1 MSHIQGNLQ
10 TVFDALYELGVIDP
24 VLKMDWGRRLAEIE
38 DGSPELNHAV
48 TIVNHC
54 GSDRNRLK
62 VELGRL
68 DRSALEVLAME
79 VAREYA
85 EFHAR
90 QALH

>member
-1 MSHIQGNLQ
+1 MLHIQGSLQ

-24 VLKMDWGRRLAEIE
+24 VLKMDWGRRLAEIGS
-38 DGSPELNHAV
+38 GSPELNRAV
-48 TIVNHC
+48 TIVNRC
-54 GSDRNRLK
+54 GVDGNRLK

-90 QALH
+90 QELH